1 MKHTRKRI
9 KFDDFPIFTFEK
21 EFSKNEKN
29 WMSKNKTVRHK
40 KKSRMINAFYNN
52 KKINPKNDFYNWVN
66 RDWLKNFKVEEGNKY
81 IVEFDDFRL
90 VQRLVFS
97 HLFEIVEDY
106 LKTSKHTTFGKCLDT
121 FYKSTKT
128 FSTVTEIK
136 SNANKMISKIDDLMI
151 NKDNLWKLMGLLNKT
166 AGELNSVGLPFI
178 YEMLPD
184 ESDPSTFRAAL
195 NGPGL
200 IFVDIN
206 VYFDDGID
214 TKYKADYKKRYFK
227 YITDLFETL
236 FGKDNDFDPNDIYD
250 TQVKLLNAFGG
261 LTEKEDPNNYNKITK
276 KEALTKYNFNWEE
289 FCIEMGFTKVPDF
302 FITRSVNYLKYGT
315 ELLLKEWN
323 TKAFRTYFIYNY
335 VRQTALFCKQT
346 RDIIYEF
353 RGKFERGEQKNFASQ
368 GIDGIFGLG
377 CAFNTFLSNQ
387 YIKIYKN
394 ETNIRY
400 LNVLMD
406 ELKHVFMRIIKNN
419 NWLTPKTKSSA
430 ILKLNKLKL
439 IVGSQPVLRKD
450 PILHY
455 TSNFLENMLLIF
467 EWRFKQSLSLDGHV
481 TNNVDIPT
489 MDWGR
494 YPPKFTGTQAYVVN
508 ASYTPSTNSIYV
520 PLAYIQ
526 KPFIDIAMSRESI
539 LAHAGFTL
547 AHEMSHCLD
556 DWGSK
561 YDHTGKLNDWWTKE
575 DKIKFKKKENDV
587 IEQYKE
593 FAKRDGIVYDVE
605 IGLGEDMSDI
615 SGLEIC
621 VEYLANLHTY
631 KDIILPIQYLSFQK
645 FFVYYAH
652 QMRQKIF
659 KRALQANLKTNPHPL
674 DKYRTNIP
682 LSRSIIFREIYKI
695 TKNDKMWWRNTD
707 TIW

>member
-236 FGKDNDFDPNDIYD
+236 FGKDNDFDPNDIHD
-250 TQVKLLNAFGG
+250 TQVKLLNAHPS
-261 LTEKEDPNNYNKITK
+261 PN
-276 KEALTKYNFNWEE
+276 
-289 FCIEMGFTKVPDF
+289 MP
-302 FITRSVNYLKYGT
+302 S
-315 ELLLKEWN
+315 
-323 TKAFRTYFIYNY
+323 
-335 VRQTALFCKQT
+335 
-346 RDIIYEF
+346 
-353 RGKFERGEQKNFASQ
+353 
-368 GIDGIFGLG
+368 
-377 CAFNTFLSNQ
+377 
-387 YIKIYKN
+387 
-394 ETNIRY
+394 
-400 LNVLMD
+400 
-406 ELKHVFMRIIKNN
+406 
-419 NWLTPKTKSSA
+419 
-430 ILKLNKLKL
+430 
-439 IVGSQPVLRKD
+439 
-450 PILHY
+450 
-455 TSNFLENMLLIF
+455 
-467 EWRFKQSLSLDGHV
+467 
-481 TNNVDIPT
+481 IP
-489 MDWGR
+489 
-494 YPPKFTGTQAYVVN
+494 
-508 ASYTPSTNSIYV
+508 
-520 PLAYIQ
+520 
-526 KPFIDIAMSRESI
+526 
-539 LAHAGFTL
+539 
-547 AHEMSHCLD
+547 
-556 DWGSK
+556 
-561 YDHTGKLNDWWTKE
+561 
-575 DKIKFKKKENDV
+575 
-587 IEQYKE
+587 
-593 FAKRDGIVYDVE
+593 
-605 IGLGEDMSDI
+605 
-615 SGLEIC
+615 
-621 VEYLANLHTY
+621 
-631 KDIILPIQYLSFQK
+631 
-645 FFVYYAH
+645 
-652 QMRQKIF
+652 
-659 KRALQANLKTNPHPL
+659 
-674 DKYRTNIP
+674 
-682 LSRSIIFREIYKI
+682 
-695 TKNDKMWWRNTD
+695 
-707 TIW
+707 